1 MQTRLKDV
9 AQALGLSISTV
20 NAALRNRKDIS
31 EATRERVFKKAKEL
45 NYRPNWVARSL
56 KMQKTQVLGVV
67 VPDLSRSFFTEVM
80 KGIELFLRGTGY
92 HLVVCSTGEDPAKED
107 DEIAAFISKQV
118 DGLIVASANA
128 PEEKKVWQGMV
139 KSGVPLVLVDR
150 YFEGVPFVG
159 GDDERIG
166 LIATRHL
173 MQQGYRRIAHLREPN
188 ISTAIGR
195 YRGYLRAMHEAKM
208 RVRQDYIVS
217 AEYHNEESG
226 YEGIKQLLALNP
238 RPDAVFAASDPI
250 AIGAMQ
256 ALQESG
262 LRLPT
267 DFGVIG
273 VGMHRYGEYLRIPLS
288 TVDQHRTE
296 IGRLA
301 ASILL
306 GAIDGKPV
314 PTSPVLIE
322 PTLIV
327 RDSSCRIPE
336 LDKGPTRSRG
346 TGDGARYRSL

>member
-20 NAALRNRKDIS
+20 NAALGNRKDIS

-56 KMQKTQVLGVV
+56 KTHKTHVLGVV

-80 KGIELFLRGTGY
+80 KGIEMFLSGTGY

-118 DGLIVASANA
+118 DGLIVASAHA
-128 PEEKKVWQGMV
+128 PEEEKIWQGMMS
-139 KSGVPLVLVDR
+139 SGLPLVLVDR

-166 LIATRHL
+166 MIATSHL
-173 MQQGYRRIAHLREPN
+173 LRQGYRRIAHLRGPN

-195 YRGYLRAMHEAKM
+195 YRGYLRALHEAKI
-208 RVRQDYIVS
+208 RIRKDYIVS
-217 AEYHNEESG
+217 AEYHNEEGG
-226 YEGIKQLLALNP
+226 YRGTKQLLSLSP
-238 RPDAVFAASDPI
+238 RPDALFAASDPI

-256 ALQESG
+256 ALQEVG

-306 GAIDGKPV
+306 GAIEGRPA
-314 PTSPVLIE
+314 PTSPVLLE
-322 PTLIV
+322 PKLIV

-336 LDKGPTRSRG
+336 LDSTSARPRTTVDGVRPRSR
-346 TGDGARYRSL
+346 